1 MFPLKAPFSSGISQP
16 SMFDD
21 TGSNGT
27 EMPRYFGGRK
37 YKDQPG
43 QKYLKEE
50 RWLDNVGHG
59 VSAGCRTSLLSA
71 FVQVAP

>member
-27 EMPRYFGGRK
+27 EMPRHGGIL
-37 YKDQPG
+37 G
-43 QKYLKEE
+43 
-50 RWLDNVGHG
+50 
-59 VSAGCRTSLLSA
+59 AGNTKTSLARSI
-71 FVQVAP
+71 